1 MILSRKKQTKKNTH
15 SKKKNIMFRKKK
27 LNSIFLKIK
36 TCTSIPV
43 LKEVKNTSWTLVLS
57 SIFFFYQNIFFCA
70 WVIFRFLIFYT
81 SFHVIDPENTIYLH
95 RPP

>member
-15 SKKKNIMFRKKK
+15 SKKKTSCFVKKK

-57 SIFFFYQNIFFCA
+57 SFFFLFIKRYFF
-70 WVIFRFLIFYT
+70 VRGLFLDF
-81 SFHVIDPENTIYLH
+81 
-95 RPP
+95 